1 MRARGAE
8 LLVTGASLEPAKRPL
23 VRICKPRHEVFRECQ
38 FVARRFVFFFA
49 LDLKLEIKQ
58 ELFDKMFWVFY

>member
-38 FVARRFVFFFA
+38 FEARRFVLFFA
-49 LDLKLEIKQ
+49 LDLKSEIKQ
-58 ELFDKMFWVFY
+58 ELFYKMF